1 MAKKYLY
8 GNLNQDTVRPNYG
21 GSTTDS
27 LIINVDNDKMII
39 SGEVKWDAALG
50 EVAHRAY
57 PGDKGSRNYA
67 KILELSAQL
76 EEEISRA
83 AKSRSSVESK
93 VGELEKTVKILD
105 TSLTTAIRTEAAL
118 ASEAD
123 SIIIEQCRVESERA
137 LKAEADLIAALKQ
150 EVLSR
155 ESVDADLI
163 RRLDDLSGLSVE
175 SLEQVRALVVNETS
189 RAQVAEQHLTDKI
202 DGEIARAIKS
212 EQTIVEDINN
222 IEEKLQSSY
231 TKLDVSL
238 AEETTSRRQADNVI
252 SDQLET
258 ESNRAQKVEES
269 LILEITD
276 LQTSCQELKVAIEKV
291 ASKVAEDD
299 SAKLNAELESVSSE
313 LEAVKKDLSI
323 SVETIETDIS
333 RLEQLQTS
341 NQDATNKKIEDIL
354 HSVSLNTDLI
364 SKLSGKL
371 KDINK
376 HLSTLDVS
384 VRDVQAAV
392 SAEAT
397 QRHQADSNIEKSVI
411 RIDTKLDTTRTELLA
426 NIDEIDVKT
435 TKLTS
440 SIQSLVSDINEIK
453 QHVEELYE
461 ADVVTKDEFNSLSNE
476 LKTVYNNIDELS
488 SMIEAEVARAKAAE
502 EANTEAINSLLSTD
516 ATYLV
521 QLDQLTTQVESLK
534 LDVYNIYQSIRSNN
548 EHDAAIEGR
557 IADLQ
562 SDVSNLHEEL
572 TAVSNNYIQ
581 TVDNIIE
588 DVSKLSA
595 TVEVIQPQLD
605 ALKTTVDL
613 IHVEL
618 GELTINYDKVVEEL
632 NHVDQDVQ
640 ITQDR
645 ISGVQDQLD
654 ITTARIDAEIA
665 EHETALIK
673 HDVSTHQHDV
683 DIADLQ
689 IAVNELNN
697 ADLEL
702 SEKIKVV
709 DDQRNVDAEI
719 HNAHYQELVSRL
731 EQEIKRSIA
740 ADASLLVDTDRNSG
754 RITSLQIDLT
764 NVISKYVQELM
775 QADAE
780 LDEKI
785 SYEHTLTE
793 EYKEKVLDEVEDV
806 AAESLQRDEA
816 LQAQIESLT
825 GKKDSVPL
833 IENEGTMPEVYSQ
846 QGNKTFTV
854 PLEKAVVPEAVVRR
868 DSVGNVLL
876 ATDTDVFTTHSAV
889 SKLFVDN
896 VVSELRKEISSISFD
911 FIDGG
916 NAPIG

>member
-21 GSTTDS
+21 GSATDS

-175 SLEQVRALVVNETS
+175 SLEQVRALVVNEIS
-189 RAQVAEQHLTDKI
+189 RAQVAEQHLTEKI
-202 DGEIARAIKS
+202 DGEITRAIKS
-212 EQTIVEDINN
+212 EQTIVRDISNL
-222 IEEKLQSSY
+222 EAKLQSSY
-231 TKLDVSL
+231 TKIDVSL
-238 AEETTSRRQADNVI
+238 AEEITSRRQADNVI

-276 LQTSCQELKVAIEKV
+276 LQTSCQELKTALEKV
-291 ASKVAEDD
+291 ASRVAEGD
-299 SAKLNAELESVSSE
+299 STKLNAELESVSSE
-313 LEAVKKDLSI
+313 LEAVKKELSTA
-323 SVETIETDIS
+323 VETVEADIS

-341 NQDATNKKIEDIL
+341 NQDVTNKKIEDIQ

-384 VRDVQAAV
+384 VRDIRAAV

-397 QRHQADSNIEKSVI
+397 QRYQADSNIEKSVT
-411 RIDTKLDTTRTELLA
+411 RVDTKLDTTRTELLE
-426 NIDEIDVKT
+426 NIDEVDAKT

-476 LKTVYNNIDELS
+476 LKTVYNNIGELNS
-488 SMIEAEVARAKAAE
+488 VIEAEVTRAKVAE
-502 EANTEAINSLLSTD
+502 YANAEAINTLQSID
-516 ATYLV
+516 AMHHA
-521 QLDQLTTQVESLK
+521 QLDQLTAQIESIK
-534 LDVYNIYQSIRSNN
+534 IDVYNIYQSIRSNN
-548 EHDAAIEGR
+548 EHDATIEGR
-557 IADLQ
+557 IEDLQ
-562 SDVSNLHEEL
+562 SDVTNLRGEL
-572 TAVSNNYIQ
+572 TTVSSKYVQ

-595 TVEVIQPQLD
+595 SVEVIQPQFD

-613 IHVEL
+613 IRVEV
-618 GELTINYDKVVEEL
+618 GELTTNYDKVVEEL
-632 NHVDQDVQ
+632 NHVEQDVQ
-640 ITQDR
+640 VTQDR

-654 ITTARIDAEIA
+654 ITTERIDAEIA
-665 EHETALIK
+665 EHKTALIK
-673 HDVSTHQHDV
+673 HDISTHQHDV

-689 IAVNELNN
+689 NAVNELNN
-697 ADLEL
+697 ADQEL
-702 SEKIKVV
+702 SDKIKVV
-709 DDQRNVDAEI
+709 EDQRNVDAEV

-754 RITSLQIDLT
+754 RITSLQLDLT

-775 QADAE
+775 QVDAE

-793 EYKEKVLDEVEDV
+793 EYKEKILDEVEDV
-806 AAESLQRDEA
+806 AAESLQRDNA
-816 LQAQIESLT
+816 LQAQIEILT
-825 GKKDSVPL
+825 GKNDSVPL

-846 QGNKTFTV
+846 QGDKTFTV